1 MITNIHLKGGR
12 CSHFFYCSLN
22 DVHNS
27 NGHRTFP
34 THAIYSK
41 QCLDWSS
48 IRSHTRDWQQ
58 KKIMFLR
65 RKLFLALRRRK
76 SLIKSLKES
85 QVEIVYKQSVSFLN
99 SIKSLPPDPRAKLI
113 VRFPTLFFTFFT
125 PYLPFPCSFGFLSF
139 QILLIF
145 ILDSFYNNCISKFK
159 GQG

>member
-1 MITNIHLKGGR
+1 MDIALFPHMRSIVNNASIGLLFEVIPGIDSKKN
-12 CSHFFYCSLN
+12 SHFYVESFS
-22 DVHNS
+22 
-27 NGHRTFP
+27 
-34 THAIYSK
+34 
-41 QCLDWSS
+41 
-48 IRSHTRDWQQ
+48 
-58 KKIMFLR
+58 
-65 RKLFLALRRRK
+65 LALRRRK